1 MQIAVRLP
9 PFTRPTQHV
18 ERDHQPRPAK
28 TGHARKTL
36 PAVVSL
42 TSVGTLLTIAAA
54 PVWAIELNT
63 PVDRALQDLQQQRL
77 LDQAREQRENLST
90 HDSPSIARTPRPT
103 VAQGQITPDGA
114 ACIYVAGVEFRGAQL
129 LPDTLKQQVAREVA
143 GQCLDNAALA
153 HLLDEVNDWY
163 VGNGYVTSHAWLPR
177 QQGAGGPLVIA
188 SAEGKLGKVSFK
200 DGTTRSDRAAR
211 QAFPGSSGEPLNL
224 RDVEQGVDQLER
236 VTPGGVTV
244 ALRAA
249 PEEGYSDVV
258 VSGRTAPSVG
268 VTLNLDNMGDSNTGA
283 DEFGGALTFNNP
295 LGFGEQLGVSAN
307 STTALHGDRYRRS
320 FGASASVP
328 LGYWTFSYAG
338 AAGNFAVPVDFY
350 GKLRYHGSNVQNL
363 VTATRTVS
371 RNAARKI
378 DVSGS
383 ISTYSGKTYLED
395 FQLDSGT
402 ERVSAVR
409 VGINFASRVGS
420 RSYFTFSPVFTEGLP
435 FASRDKS
442 AAGGPSASFRKLSA
456 SASLYTQILPTVA
469 LLSSAYAQA
478 SAKPLY
484 STERV
489 SVGGDT
495 SVRGFK
501 DRYLYGNSGAYLR
514 NEADWTLSS
523 PVLGSRVTL
532 LAAVDA
538 GRVVPVAGEP
548 NSGGNVVGAA
558 VGASASL
565 KGVAA
570 SLSIGTPLFAP
581 RQLNAD
587 PVVVNLRLSM
597 AF

>member
-1 MQIAVRLP
+1 MQVALRYPAFIRSIVHIDRASQPSLARTGRVR
-9 PFTRPTQHV
+9 
-18 ERDHQPRPAK
+18 K
-28 TGHARKTL
+28 NL
-36 PAVVSL
+36 PAVASL
-42 TSVGTLLTIAAA
+42 TSVGTLLTVAAA

-63 PVDRALQDLQQQRL
+63 PVDRALQDQQQQRL
-77 LDQAREQRENLST
+77 LDQAREQRENLSA
-90 HDSPSIARTPRPT
+90 HDSPPITPPRAT
-103 VAQGQITPDGA
+103 VAQGPIAPDGQ
-114 ACIYVAGVEFRGAQL
+114 ACIYVDGVEFRGAML
-129 LPDTLKQQVAREVA
+129 VPDSIRQQVAREVT

-163 VGNGYVTSHAWLPR
+163 VENGYITSHAWLPQ

-188 SAEGKLGKVSFK
+188 SVEGKLGKVSFK

-211 QAFPGSSGEPLNL
+211 MAFPVSPGEPLNL
-224 RDVEQGVDQLER
+224 RDVEQGVDQLDR
-236 VTPGGVTV
+236 VTPDGVKV

-249 PEEGYSDVV
+249 PEEGYSDVL
-258 VSGRTAPSVG
+258 VSGRTAPSIG
-268 VTLNLDNMGDSNTGA
+268 VNLNVDNMGDSNTGA
-283 DEFGGALTFNNP
+283 DEFDGAVTLNNP
-295 LGFGEQLGVSAN
+295 LGFGEQLGMSAN

-338 AAGNFAVPVDFY
+338 AAGNFAVPIDFY
-350 GKLRYHGSNVQNL
+350 GNLRYHGSNVQNL
-363 VTATRTVS
+363 ISVSRTVS
-371 RNAARKI
+371 RDSMRKI
-378 DVSGS
+378 DIFGS
-383 ISTYSGKTYLED
+383 ISTYNGKTYLED
-395 FQLDSGT
+395 LQLDSGT
-402 ERVSAVR
+402 ERVSAAR
-409 VGINFASRVGS
+409 IGINFASRVGS
-420 RSYFTFSPVFTEGLP
+420 RSYFTFSPVLTGGLP

-442 AAGGPSASFRKLSA
+442 QAGGPSASFRKLSA
-456 SASLYTQILPTVA
+456 SASLYTLISPSVA

-501 DRYLYGNSGAYLR
+501 DRYLYGNTGGYLR
-514 NEADWTLSS
+514 NEADWTLSA
-523 PVLGSRVTL
+523 PVFGSRVTL
-532 LAAVDA
+532 MAAIDA

-558 VGASASL
+558 VGASAAIKHVS
-565 KGVAA
+565 A
-570 SLSIGTPLFAP
+570 SLSIGAPLFAP